1 LADTLAVLLTMTTYG
16 TWLRGDARGWV
27 DEGTVFPPDPALEA
41 ADRSRMKYPEYR
53 FSSHDGWS
61 IGRCIG
67 VSLVERLS
75 LQIYAMTVQSWH
87 VHIVFGAN
95 SAPLGKVVKCAKDAA
110 RWELRANRPIW
121 GDGYDKRYC
130 FDMTSLGA
138 RIEYVER
145 HNLSAGRPAKPWS
158 FIVPPR

>member
-1 LADTLAVLLTMTTYG
+1 MADTLAILLTMTTYG

-27 DEGTVFPPDPALEA
+27 DEGTVFPPNPALEA

-53 FSSHDGWS
+53 FTSDAWLP
-61 IGRCIG
+61 IGQSIG

-130 FDMTSLGA
+130 FDVKSVAA

-145 HNLSAGRPAKPWS
+145 HNLNAGRPAKPWS
-158 FIVPPR
+158 FIVPPV